1 MAKVLALPEL
11 VELIL
16 IQVGA
21 CPKDANAK
29 QLATQAEY
37 IFLAQRVCKLW
48 RDAIA
53 RSNDIQV
60 LLMRK
65 CGPLPVLPSEY
76 HYLADY
82 RYPWRNLN
90 LWRHLNDYT
99 PCYSQPLAVNEF
111 LRLAC
116 DCEPKAF
123 ERHSP
128 PKYRLD
134 TFRLDPN
141 DLAKGPPTASYMDS
155 FLTMPPAT
163 TAAMYMWNED
173 PFWNVNGPP
182 ARRDIDA
189 EGWDL
194 ACSVRDNG
202 GLTFRHV
209 FNAAVAIMRPMANKV
224 MPKSCTAI
232 IQLASVAPLEEL
244 KKLHRE

>member
-1 MAKVLALPEL
+1 MAKVLSLPEL

-37 IFLAQRVCKLW
+37 ISLAQRVCKLW

-65 CGPLPVLPSEY
+65 CGHLPVLPSEY

-82 RYPWRNLN
+82 RY
-90 LWRHLNDYT
+90 LWKPLNDYT

-134 TFRLDPN
+134 AFRLDPN

-155 FLTMPPAT
+155 FLTIP
-163 TAAMYMWNED
+163 
-173 PFWNVNGPP
+173 
-182 ARRDIDA
+182 RQHSR
-189 EGWDL
+189 
-194 ACSVRDNG
+194 SVY
-202 GLTFRHV
+202 V
-209 FNAAVAIMRPMANKV
+209 
-224 MPKSCTAI
+224 
-232 IQLASVAPLEEL
+232 E
-244 KKLHRE
+244 